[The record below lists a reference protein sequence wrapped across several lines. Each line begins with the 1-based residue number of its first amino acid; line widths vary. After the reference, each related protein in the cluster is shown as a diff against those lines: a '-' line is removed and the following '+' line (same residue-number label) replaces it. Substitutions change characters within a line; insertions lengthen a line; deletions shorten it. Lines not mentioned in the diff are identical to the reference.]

1 MLQLFNC
8 KADEKKFLS
17 SGLRI
22 WKLGAT
28 SWKERKWMM
37 SRTLDFG
44 ILVSQHPTSGE
55 SSPQ

>member
-1 MLQLFNC
+1 LQLFNC

-17 SGLRI
+17 SGLQI

-28 SWKERKWMM
+28 SWKERKWSM